1 MAGDAAQRRQMRLL
15 AVSLGIAALLVT
27 GAERGADGEFDKR
40 TSSHFTLYQDVD
52 IDRSSGLRGS
62 RRFEQQV
69 LAVLES
75 AYDVLGER
83 LGLRPMRRI
92 TVVVY
97 DPAVFDQRFYRLFR
111 FPAAGFYHGV
121 IRIRGDTRVHLE
133 LTRVLHHELVH
144 AAFDQLAPSYGMPAW
159 LNEGLAE
166 WLGARA
172 IGQRHLSASELAF
185 LSESERRG
193 QLLPLLE
200 LSLGNFGHLP
210 GSAASLA
217 YLQSRAL
224 VDHLGRRHGERSL
237 RELSLELVR
246 TRDLDRTLRRVFRR
260 NLAQIER
267 DFRLELQSG

>member
-62 RRFEQQV
+62 RRFEQKV

-75 AYDVLGER
+75 AYDALGER
-83 LGLRPMRRI
+83 LCLRPLRRI
-92 TVVVY
+92 SVVVY
-97 DPAVFDQRFYRLFR
+97 DPAVFDQQFQRLFR
-111 FPAAGFYHGV
+111 FPSAGFYHGV

-172 IGQRHLSASELAF
+172 TGQRHLSASELAF
-185 LSESERRG
+185 LSETERRG
-193 QLLPLLE
+193 ELLPLSE
-200 LSLGNFGHLP
+200 LSLANFGHLP
-210 GSAASLA
+210 GSAATLA

-224 VDHLGRRHGERSL
+224 VDHLGRRYGERSL

-246 TRDLDRTLRRVFRR
+246 TRDLDSTLRRVFRR

-267 DFRLELQSG
+267 DFRLELQAG